1 MDDVLNFGDVDLLF
15 GLVVGDELPMQDGAT
30 ESDVT
35 SNKSYPSPFLVALGQ
50 ILLFH
55 NRTHAEAL
63 VRGGAAARCKSCHT
77 SDMDDVR
84 DANAIPR
91 CECLGTRWLEL
102 LLFELAPT
110 LLLVVGLSTTS

>member
-15 GLVVGDELPMQDGAT
+15 GLAVGDELPMQDGAT

-35 SNKSYPSPFLVALGQ
+35 SNKSYPSPSFVALGQ

-55 NRTHAEAL
+55 NRTHDDETL
-63 VRGGAAARCKSCHT
+63 VRCGAAARCMSCNT

-84 DANAIPR
+84 DANAMP
-91 CECLGTRWLEL
+91 
-102 LLFELAPT
+102 
-110 LLLVVGLSTTS
+110 